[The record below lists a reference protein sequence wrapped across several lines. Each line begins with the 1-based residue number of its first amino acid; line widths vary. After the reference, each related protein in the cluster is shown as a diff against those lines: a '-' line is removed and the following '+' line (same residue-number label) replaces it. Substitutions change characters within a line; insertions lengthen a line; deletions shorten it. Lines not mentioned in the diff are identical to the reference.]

1 MNLDREKVLGQI
13 MAIYNLSEDC
23 GIDFE
28 EMLEN
33 IIEEENDF
41 TIGDYR
47 FIHKTA
53 IDRIMDEELE
63 SDEYLLGSFMPG
75 FLADILNM
83 SQELIEIIQK
93 AEAFEALG
101 RYIISQDLVS
111 EIREAYVDIDG
122 YGHHF
127 ASYDSETME
136 DILKETGY
144 YVFRN

>member
-1 MNLDREKVLGQI
+1 MNLNREKVLEQI

-28 EMLEN
+28 ETLEN
-33 IIEEENDF
+33 IIEEKNDF
-41 TIGDYR
+41 TVDDYR
-47 FIHKTA
+47 FIHRTA

-127 ASYDSETME
+127 TSYDSETME